1 MNLCKNICAA
11 LCYIL
16 PQRFAE
22 IFTKIRKRKIINNEG
37 EIASFL
43 AMTYRMKI
51 IAVIPARY
59 ASTRFPAKLMQD
71 LGGKTVILRTYEAS
85 VATKLFDDV
94 FVVTDSDL
102 IFNEIVSNGGK
113 AIMSI
118 KEHESGSD
126 RIAEAVASLDVDI
139 VVNVQG
145 DEPFTEAG
153 PLEQVLSVFKNDP
166 DHKVDLAS
174 LMREITDEDE
184 INNPNNVKVVVDQS
198 QFALYFSRSV
208 IPYPRDKDVGV
219 RYFQHIGI
227 YAFRKQAL
235 LDFYSLPMKSLEASE
250 KLEQLRYLEFGK
262 RIKMVETTHVGIGID
277 TAEDLEKARGILSSK

>member
-1 MNLCKNICAA
+1 
-11 LCYIL
+11 
-16 PQRFAE
+16 
-22 IFTKIRKRKIINNEG
+22 
-37 EIASFL
+37 
-43 AMTYRMKI
+43 MKI

-71 LGGKTVILRTYEAS
+71 LGGKTVIRRTYEA
-85 VATKLFDDV
+85 AINTQLFDDV

-102 IFNEIVSNGGK
+102 IYNEIVSNGGK

-126 RIAEAVASLDVDI
+126 RIAEAVENLNVDI

-145 DEPFTEAG
+145 DEPFINAE
-153 PLEQVLSVFKNDP
+153 PLAKVIEVFKNDTNQQ
-166 DHKVDLAS
+166 VDLAS
-174 LMREITDEDE
+174 LMREITKENE
-184 INNPNNVKVVVDQS
+184 INNPNNVKVVVDQNG
-198 QFALYFSRSV
+198 FALYFSRSV
-208 IPYPRDKDVGV
+208 IPYPREINAGV
-219 RYFQHIGI
+219 RYMQHIGI

-277 TAEDLEKARGILSSK
+277 TAEDLEKARQLLRDL

>member
-1 MNLCKNICAA
+1 
-11 LCYIL
+11 
-16 PQRFAE
+16 
-22 IFTKIRKRKIINNEG
+22 
-37 EIASFL
+37 
-43 AMTYRMKI
+43 MKI

-71 LGGKTVILRTYEAS
+71 LGGKTVILRTYQAALE
-85 VATKLFDDV
+85 TQLFDDV

-102 IFNEIVSNGGK
+102 IYDEILSNGGK
-113 AIMSI
+113 AIMSN

-126 RIAEAVASLDVDI
+126 RIAEAVANIDVDI

-145 DEPFTEAG
+145 DEPFINAE
-153 PLEQVLSVFKNDP
+153 PLRNVIEVFKNDT
-166 DHKVDLAS
+166 DNKVDLAS
-174 LMREITDEDE
+174 LMREITKEED
-184 INNPNNVKVVVDQS
+184 IQNPNNVKVVTDQND
-198 QFALYFSRSV
+198 FALYFSRSV
-208 IPYPRDKDVGV
+208 IPFARERNVGV
-219 RYFQHIGI
+219 RYMQHIGI

-277 TAEDLEKARGILSSK
+277 TPEDLEKARKMVF

>member
-1 MNLCKNICAA
+1 
-11 LCYIL
+11 
-16 PQRFAE
+16 
-22 IFTKIRKRKIINNEG
+22 
-37 EIASFL
+37 
-43 AMTYRMKI
+43 MKV

-71 LGGKTVILRTYEAS
+71 LGGKTVILRTYEA
-85 VATKLFDDV
+85 AIGTHLFDDV

-113 AIMSI
+113 AIMSV

-126 RIAEAVASLDVDI
+126 RIAEAIANLEVDI

-145 DEPFTEAG
+145 DEPFIDKD
-153 PLEQVLSVFKNDP
+153 PLTKVIEVFRNDIEN
-166 DHKVDLAS
+166 KVDLAS
-174 LMREITDEDE
+174 LMREITNEED
-184 INNPNNVKVVVDQS
+184 INNPNNVKVVVDQND
-198 QFALYFSRSV
+198 FALYFSRSV
-208 IPYPRDKDVGV
+208 IPYAREKNVGV

-227 YAFRKQAL
+227 YAFRKLAL

-262 RIKMVETTHVGIGID
+262 RIKMVETTHIGIGID
-277 TAEDLEKARGILSSK
+277 TLEDLEKARLLLK

>member
-1 MNLCKNICAA
+1 
-11 LCYIL
+11 
-16 PQRFAE
+16 
-22 IFTKIRKRKIINNEG
+22 
-37 EIASFL
+37 
-43 AMTYRMKI
+43 MKI

-71 LGGKTVILRTYEAS
+71 LGGKTIILRTYQA
-85 VATKLFDDV
+85 AIGTKLFDDV

-102 IFNEIVSNGGK
+102 IYNEIISNGGK

-126 RIAEAVASLDVDI
+126 RIAEAIAAMDFDV

-145 DEPFTEAG
+145 DEPFIDKDSLQKVVA
-153 PLEQVLSVFKNDP
+153 VFQDDTTNSI
-166 DHKVDLAS
+166 DLAS
-174 LMREITDEDE
+174 LMREIKDENE
-184 INNPNNVKVVVDQS
+184 IQNPNNVKVVVDQNN
-198 QFALYFSRSV
+198 FALYFSRSV
-208 IPYPRDKDVGV
+208 IPYPREKNVGV

-235 LDFYSLPMKSLEASE
+235 LDFSTFPMKSLEASE

-277 TAEDLEKARGILSSK
+277 TPEDLEKARLLL